1 MLEINP
7 EETAELIMEFIR
19 DYTENAGVKSVVIGL
34 SGGLDS
40 AVVTKL
46 ASLSLGKEN
55 VHALFM
61 PELSTPME
69 DFEHVRLI
77 SSGIGIDYETI
88 DISPLIHSIRK
99 VYPYEMNEVT
109 LGNIKSRLRML
120 LWYGYSNLRN
130 SLVCGCSNKTELLV
144 GYFTKYGDGGSDFMP
159 IGDLYKTQV
168 HQLAEYLEVPEPI
181 LRKAPSAGLW
191 KGQTDEKELGISYEK
206 LDKILYGLERKM
218 PIQKIAEIA
227 DVDENEVMRMKTMR
241 KISQHKRNIPLIPK
255 IGLRTIG
262 LDWRSPVQED

>member
-1 MLEINP
+1 MLEIDP
-7 EETAELIMEFIR
+7 ERTAESVMEFIR
-19 DYTENAGVKSVVIGL
+19 SYTENAGVKSVVIGL

-77 SSGIGIDYETI
+77 SDTFGVEYETI
-88 DISPLIHSIRK
+88 DISPLIHSIK
-99 VYPYEMNEVT
+99 KIYPHDMDEVT
-109 LGNIKSRLRML
+109 LGNLKSRLRML
-120 LWYGYSNLRN
+120 LWYGYSNLKR
-130 SLVCGCSNKTELLV
+130 SLVCGCSNKTELLI

-168 HQLAEYLEVPEPI
+168 YQLAEYLGIPEPI
-181 LRKAPSAGLW
+181 LKKPPSAGLW
-191 KGQTDEKELGISYEK
+191 KGQTDEQELGIPYEK
-206 LDKILYGLERKM
+206 LDKVLYGIERKM
-218 PIQKIAEIA
+218 PIQKIAMLA
-227 DVDENEVMRMKTMR
+227 DVDEGEVKRIKTMR
-241 KISQHKRNIPLIPK
+241 KISQHKRSMPLIPK
-255 IGLRTIG
+255 AGLRTVA
-262 LDWRSPVQED
+262 LDWRSPVQEE